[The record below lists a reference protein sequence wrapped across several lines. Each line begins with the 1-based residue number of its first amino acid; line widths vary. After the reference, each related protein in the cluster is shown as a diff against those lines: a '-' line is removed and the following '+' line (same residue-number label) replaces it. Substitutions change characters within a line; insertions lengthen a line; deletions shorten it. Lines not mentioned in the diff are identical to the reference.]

1 MAKVEACLVR
11 KGDIL
16 NHRGG
21 SFVVRQVRHC
31 LLIGVTLWATPVC
44 ARAREIT
51 PSGMEVIAVRPTVLL
66 TKGEVNDEEAERV
79 QAA

>member
-1 MAKVEACLVR
+1 MALVEACLVR
-11 KGDIL
+11 KGDVL

-31 LLIGVTLWATPVC
+31 LRVGVTLWAAPLC
-44 ARAREIT
+44 ARAREAV
-51 PSGMEVIAVRPTVLL
+51 PCGLAVIAVRPTCLL
-66 TKGEVNDEEAERV
+66 TLLEVDDEETERV